1 MAGAEGLK
9 PSPAAGDLAEPV
21 DAWRNW
27 LKSERR
33 AASLS
38 LEAYERDLFAFLA
51 FLAEYQGAAALA
63 AEPAGSRPRRSARL
77 AGRTRRPRPQ
87 GDIDGARPQRDP
99 GILPLPRAPRP
110 GGERRRAG
118 AAQSQAAA
126 SRCPSA
132 LSEAEAMD
140 ALDNIGELEGE
151 PWIAKRDT
159 ALLTLLYGCGL
170 RLGEALSLTRA
181 DVKAAR
187 GGPPHRHRQGA
198 QAARGAGAGDRGGR
212 PRRLSRRLPLQA

>member
-1 MAGAEGLK
+1 MP
-9 PSPAAGDLAEPV
+9 PSLQSLQDLGRGDLR
-21 DAWRNW
+21 AW
-27 LKSERR
+27 L
-33 AASLS
+33 AARGGRG
-38 LEAYERDLFAFLA
+38 LEATSTARALSVIRGFFRFLA
-51 FLAEYQGAAALA
+51 RRGLVENAAVLALRN
-63 AEPAGSRPRRSARL
+63 PK
-77 AGRTRRPRPQ
+77 
-87 GDIDGARPQRDP
+87 I
-99 GILPLPRAPRP
+99 
-110 GGERRRAG
+110 
-118 AAQSQAAA
+118 AA
-126 SRCPSA
+126 SRCPRA

-181 DVKAAR
+181 DVKARA